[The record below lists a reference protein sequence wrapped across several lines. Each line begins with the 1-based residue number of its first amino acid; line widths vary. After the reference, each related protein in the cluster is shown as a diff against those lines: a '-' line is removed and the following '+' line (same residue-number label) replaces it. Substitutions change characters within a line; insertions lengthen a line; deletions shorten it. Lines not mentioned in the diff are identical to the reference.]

1 MTGLDELLLGDPA
14 RRAAFGLALLA
25 LGGATLSWVEWE
37 VRRRDRSYL
46 DHHAALAFGVT
57 CAPIGI
63 AVLLSAPFGL
73 VGAGVFLAVAMVVCG
88 VGAVVMLARGAA

>member
-25 LGGATLSWVEWE
+25 LSGAALTWVEWE

-46 DHHAALAFGVT
+46 DHHAVLAFGAT

-73 VGAGVFLAVAMVVCG
+73 VGAGVFLAVAIAACG
-88 VGAVVMLARGAA
+88 VGAFVMLVRGAA